1 MTEINKISQ
10 NLCIRHETIE
20 QTSCFIL
27 EGTKSLRQKKERSE
41 LFQKT

>member
-10 NLCIRHETIE
+10 NLCIRQETIE
-20 QTSCFIL
+20 QLSCFNL
-27 EGTKSLRQKKERSE
+27 KGTKSLKQKKKRSE